1 MASRSG
7 KSDGDLVCVGVVTG
21 PHGVRGLV
29 RIKSFTE
36 DPKAVAAYGAVSDET
51 GKVSFKLQL
60 VGQASKGQVRV
71 KLEGVK
77 DRDAAEALK
86 GTKLYVPR
94 DVLPEPEEDEFYHAD
109 LIGLEARLPDGESL
123 GSVRAV
129 FDFGAGDM
137 LEIEHPNKG
146 VLMAP
151 FTKVAVPRVELAEGW
166 LLIEPLP
173 GLLEPGEPEPG
184 EDAENGE

>member
-1 MASRSG
+1 MTSKSG
-7 KSDGDLVCVGVVTG
+7 KSDGEMVCVGVVTG

-29 RIKSFTE
+29 RVKSFTQT
-36 DPKAVAAYGAVSDET
+36 PKAVTAYGVVTNEAGTVSYNLT
-51 GKVSFKLQL
+51 Y
-60 VGQASKGQVRV
+60 VGQAPKGQVRV
-71 KLEGVK
+71 KLEGVE

-86 GTKLYVPR
+86 GTKFFVSR
-94 DVLPEPEEDEFYHAD
+94 DALPEPKEDEFYHAD
-109 LIGLEARLPDGESL
+109 LIGLEVRLPDGEVL

-146 VLMAP
+146 VLLAP
-151 FTKVAVPRVELAEGW
+151 FTKAAVPRVELAEGW
-166 LLIEPLP
+166 LLVEPLP

-184 EDAENGE
+184 EDAESDE